1 MARKKM
7 SFSYD
12 KQADVLYLSMGNP
25 RKSISHEVEDGI
37 ILRFDAKN
45 KELSG
50 LTIIDF
56 QARFQKAKPRA
67 IDVTM
72 SAHLRA
78 A

>member
-37 ILRFDAKN
+37 ILRFDAK
-45 KELSG
+45 KKHLSG
-50 LTIIDF
+50 VTIMDF
-56 QARFQKAKPRA
+56 QARFQKAKPRS
-67 IDVTM
+67 IDVTVN
-72 SAHLRA
+72 AHVRA